1 MIWLIE
7 ALSIIA
13 LALIII
19 IMVRKV
25 VEDFNLD

>member
-1 MIWLIE
+1 MIWIIE

-25 VEDFNLD
+25 IEDFGQ